1 MKKVFALVTLLGM
14 GVAIVGCSE
23 SKDKGK
29 AAGGDKAPATTPAPA
44 GDAK

>member
-23 SKDKGK
+23 TKKETP
-29 AAGGDKAPATTPAPA
+29 KAPATPPAEAP
-44 GDAK
+44 K